1 MWVYEELF
9 SQFKRA
15 LELFEKQD
23 RRGAEILL
31 MEVKDALEGN
41 EEYRELEGEWNLLMA
56 KLHFCDLDLALPY
69 LQKARSMIKGRSK
82 VVP

>member
-56 KLHFCDLDLALPY
+56 KWTTTSISKNMTMTQKFTITALN
-69 LQKARSMIKGRSK
+69 LK
-82 VVP
+82 